1 MAAEH
6 RVHLAPPPRL
16 VEAAKSVMGAIDFDP
31 WSNKEINR
39 LVNAA
44 KIFDRDKLDL
54 DTVLAK
60 EWELPGEK
68 GLSSLPAH
76 GAQWTRRL
84 ANKALREY
92 RKGRIDQALLWISH
106 NESLTKLPW
115 MWEYP
120 VCIPFRRLR
129 PATSMTSWRHSAKSI
144 HQAGQP
150 LFTYPQLILRSFTPG
165 SRASTTHSSR
175 LAQSYSMRIAARM
188 SGKSLRDWAEK
199 EIQLSRLMQLPFSQE
214 ELDEFVTPE
223 ERSSTHSVR
232 SSTIPG

>member
-6 RVHLAPPPRL
+6 RVHLAPPPRV

-60 EWELPGEK
+60 EWDLPGEK
-68 GLSSLPAH
+68 RAFIAPAH

-92 RKGRIDQALLWISH
+92 RKGRIDQAPRIS
-106 NESLTKLPW
+106 
-115 MWEYP
+115 
-120 VCIPFRRLR
+120 
-129 PATSMTSWRHSAKSI
+129 
-144 HQAGQP
+144 Q
-150 LFTYPQLILRSFTPG
+150 
-165 SRASTTHSSR
+165 
-175 LAQSYSMRIAARM
+175 
-188 SGKSLRDWAEK
+188 
-199 EIQLSRLMQLPFSQE
+199 
-214 ELDEFVTPE
+214 
-223 ERSSTHSVR
+223 
-232 SSTIPG
+232 